1 MGAGWESKPYSYIC
15 LHIQLF
21 ILEIYKQCRY
31 IIKNKIVNPLKSPRL
46 YLNIFHFL
54 PFNHRNWW
62 QFSHTM
68 GVLIIFKNNEVY
80 KSFQL
85 KKIILEN
92 ILKTF
97 SSHPSNLKLTLSQ
110 NLHFTFDSSYHH
122 QITTSDHIFYLSPV
136 GIQQWAHICWPKFL
150 YMTLE

>member
-15 LHIQLF
+15 IHVHVQLF
-21 ILEIYKQCRY
+21 ILEIYKQCRS

-68 GVLIIFKNNEVY
+68 GVLIILETMKRTNYFNWKR
-80 KSFQL
+80 SFW
-85 KKIILEN
+85 
-92 ILKTF
+92 KTF
-97 SSHPSNLKLTLSQ
+97 WKHSAVIWNW
-110 NLHFTFDSSYHH
+110 HFTFDSSYHR
-122 QITTSDHIFYLSPV
+122 QITTSDRIFYLSPV
-136 GIQQWAHICWPKFL
+136 GIQRWAHICWPKFL
-150 YMTLE
+150 YVTLK